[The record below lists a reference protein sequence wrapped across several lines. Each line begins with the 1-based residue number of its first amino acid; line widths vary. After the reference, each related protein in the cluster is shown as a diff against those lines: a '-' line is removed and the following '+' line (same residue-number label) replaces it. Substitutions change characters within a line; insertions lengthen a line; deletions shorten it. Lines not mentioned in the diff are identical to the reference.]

1 MDFVEIDILCDK
13 GLKDILTAELCEL
26 GYESFLDTPNG
37 FRAYQPVKNH
47 DPAIVAELLGRYSLG
62 SNFMSRKLIDK
73 NWNEVWE
80 RTFEPI
86 EIDDRCRIRASFHE
100 ASDKFDYEVIIDPK
114 MAFGTGHHETTR
126 QVVQYLLTMQLQSK
140 TVLDVGCG
148 TGVLSILAEMM
159 GASKVEAIDID
170 PYAVNNTVE
179 NMVLNNCK
187 RITVREGSIET
198 FGDKILFDLLVA
210 NINRN
215 VLLNEIGSYSKFLNE
230 TGKLILSGFYTYDSD
245 VIVKTCKAHR
255 LQVVEETQENNWA
268 CLLLEK
274 YHA

>member
-47 DPAIVAELLGRYSLG
+47 DPGIVAELLGRYSLD

-80 RTFEPI
+80 RTFEAI

-100 ASDKFDYEVIIDPK
+100 ASGKFDYEVIIDPK

-126 QVVQYLLTMQLQSK
+126 QVLRFLLEMQLESK

-148 TGVLSILAEMM
+148 TGILSILAEMM
-159 GASKVEAIDID
+159 GASKVEAIDTD

-187 RITVREGSIET
+187 RITVREGSIAT
-198 FGDKILFDLLVA
+198 FRGNMLFDLLVA

-215 VLLNEIGSYSKFLNE
+215 VLLQEIGRYSEFLSE
-230 TGKLILSGFYTYDSD
+230 TGRLILSGFYTYDSD
-245 VIVKTCKAHR
+245 VIVRTCKAHR
-255 LQVVEETQENNWA
+255 LQVIEKTQENNWA